1 MGIEMDE
8 PMAFSLQRDQVQA
21 DGSLK
26 KPEQNFKLPGVK
38 KDIEKL
44 YEAVP
49 QLGNLFKIKDK
60 IGEGNIEIYFI
71 YKFLFLTFSFA

>member
-1 MGIEMDE
+1 MI
-8 PMAFSLQRDQVQA
+8 
-21 DGSLK
+21 
-26 KPEQNFKLPGVK
+26 GVK